1 MGLTLSVAI
10 YPFFPF
16 FLRVIAHN
24 TAELGVQVGGK
35 KIAVLGSGI
44 GSLSA
49 VYELIKAN
57 PSYDITVY
65 QMGWRCGGKGASGR
79 NLDPAYSYRI
89 EEHGL
94 HMWSGLYENAFR
106 LMRECYDGLGRPG
119 GSPLATVDDA
129 FKPHSS
135 FVLFELYKGE
145 WLPWKITAPTNPEIP
160 GVAGQA
166 LNLSLWDYM
175 GEAIQLIAKQLTIDS
190 PQISLLQWLLTILA
204 GWSLGC
210 AMLIYRVLHG
220 LHVWRMVQCV
230 LLLTMKV
237 VMHLFWWRVRGQLDD
252 QATRRA
258 WLIANT
264 GYAHLHGALAADVI
278 NKGMD
283 YLDEYDYRDWLSR
296 YIYPDMVDGS
306 SLTLASPLVQFI
318 YDAQFSYL
326 DGDLKRPN
334 IAAGASLR
342 TVIRMAFTCKGAL
355 LWRMQAAM
363 GDTVFTPLVQLLQ
376 RKGVKFA
383 YFHQI
388 KALRLSPDGLH
399 VAAIDGVVQAELK
412 DPSTGYQ
419 PWLEIKGL
427 DCWPSE
433 PLWSQL
439 KDGERLRLDP
449 PPYESFDFHG
459 GRPFT
464 LAAGRDYDEVIY
476 GMPIAT
482 IPHLAAELLTA
493 NEHWRGLIE
502 HLKTV
507 RTQALQIWTSAAKG
521 SLGVPGEGQPLLA
534 TYHPTPMNTM
544 ADMTFLSE
552 REAWPATAGRYPLS
566 QFYFCGP
573 LAESPGTGG
582 GSLAQQQQQ
591 DHQVLVNAQDLLGK
605 LAAPLFPSGTVPTH
619 TPGAPFDWRLLIDNH
634 PAAPAGEERLK
645 AQYLRA
651 NISPSERFTLS
662 NSGSTKYRI
671 KPGDSGFRNLKLAGD
686 WTNNSFNIANIEATV
701 MSGMLCAQAIAGV
714 PTNAEIIGYG
724 FGAKP
729 T

>member
-1 MGLTLSVAI
+1 MG
-10 YPFFPF
+10 
-16 FLRVIAHN
+16 R
-24 TAELGVQVGGK
+24 K

-49 VYELIKAN
+49 AYELIKAD

-65 QMGWRCGGKGASGR
+65 QMGWRSGGKGASGR

-106 LMRECYDGLGRPG
+106 LMRECYNTLGRPDG
-119 GSPLATVDDA
+119 APLATVDDA

-135 FVLFELYKGE
+135 FVLFELYKGT
-145 WLPWKITAPTNPEIP
+145 WRPWTITAPTNPEVP
-160 GVAGQA
+160 GAAGQG

-175 GEAIQLIAKQLTIDS
+175 GEAIQLIAKQLKVDS
-190 PQISLLQWLLTILA
+190 PVSNLLQWLLTILA
-204 GWSLGC
+204 GWTLGC
-210 AMLIYRVLHG
+210 ALLIYRVLHR
-220 LHVWRMVQCV
+220 LHVWRLVQWA
-230 LLLTMKV
+230 LLGAMKV
-237 VMHLFWWRVRGQLDD
+237 VMHMFWLRVRGQLDD
-252 QATRRA
+252 DATRRA

-264 GYAHLHGALAADVI
+264 GYANLHGAIAADVI
-278 NKGMD
+278 TKGMD

-296 YIYPDMVDGS
+296 YIYPDLVDGS

-342 TVIRMAFTCKGAL
+342 TLIRMAFTCKGAL

-363 GDTVFTPLVQLLQ
+363 GDTVFTPLVQLLRQ
-376 RKGVKFA
+376 KGVRFA

-388 KALRLSPDGLH
+388 KGLRLSPDGRQ

-412 DPSTGYQ
+412 DPSKGYE

-427 DCWPSE
+427 ACWPSE

-439 KDGERLRLDP
+439 IDGEHLRVDP
-449 PPYESFDFHG
+449 PPYESFDFKG

-464 LAAGRDYDEVIY
+464 LAAGRDFDEVIY

-482 IPHLAAELLTA
+482 IPHLAAELLAA
-493 NEHWRGLIE
+493 NERWRGLLK
-502 HLKTV
+502 HLQTV

-521 SLGVPGEGQPLLA
+521 SLGVPGEDQPLVV

-544 ADMTFLSE
+544 ADMSFLTD
-552 REAWPATAGRYPLS
+552 REAWPAVPGHYPLS

-573 LAESPGTGG
+573 LAEAPGAADR
-582 GSLAQQQQQ
+582 SLADQQQQ
-591 DHQVLVNAQDLLGK
+591 DHQVLVNAQELLGK
-605 LAAPLFPSGTVPTH
+605 LASPLFPTGTVPPQ
-619 TPGAPFDWRLLIDNH
+619 TPGAPFDWHRLIDNH
-634 PAAPAGEERLK
+634 PAAPVGEERLK

-662 NSGSTKYRI
+662 NSGSTRYRI
-671 KPGDSGFRNLKLAGD
+671 KPGDSGFTNLKLAGD
-686 WTNNSFNIANIEATV
+686 WTDNSFNIANIEATV
-701 MSGMLCAQAIAGV
+701 MSGMLCAQAITGV
-714 PTNAEIIGYG
+714 PTNDAIIGYG

>member
-1 MGLTLSVAI
+1 MTQQCWGEA
-10 YPFFPF
+10 
-16 FLRVIAHN
+16 
-24 TAELGVQVGGK
+24 VGGK

-49 VYELIKAN
+49 AYELIKAN

-65 QMGWRCGGKGASGR
+65 QMGWRSGGKGASGR

-94 HMWSGLYENAFR
+94 HLWSGLYENAFR
-106 LMRECYDGLGRPG
+106 LMRECYSALGRPE

-135 FVLFELYKGE
+135 LVLFELYNGE
-145 WLPWKITAPTNPEIP
+145 WLPWEVTAPTNPESP
-160 GVAGQA
+160 GAANQA

-175 GEAIQLIAKQLTIDS
+175 GEAVQLIAKQLKFAC
-190 PQISLLQWLLTILA
+190 PQSTLLQWLLTILA
-204 GWSLGC
+204 GWSLSC
-210 AMLIYRVLHG
+210 ALLIYRVLHG
-220 LHVWRMVQCV
+220 LHVWRLVQCA
-230 LLLTMKV
+230 LIGTMKV
-237 VMHLFWWRVRGQLDD
+237 VMHLFWLRVRGHLDD
-252 QATRRA
+252 HATRRA

-326 DGDLKRPN
+326 EGDLKRPD

-363 GDTVFTPLVQLLQ
+363 GDTVFTPLVQLLR

-388 KALRLSPDGLH
+388 KALRLSPDGLQ

-412 DPSTGYQ
+412 DPSAGYQ
-419 PWLEIKGL
+419 PWLAIKGL

-439 KDGERLRLDP
+439 VGGERLRLES
-449 PPYESFDFHG
+449 PPYESFAFKG

-464 LAAGRDYDEVIY
+464 LEAGRDFDEVIY

-482 IPHLAAELLTA
+482 IPHLAAELLAA
-493 NEHWRGLIE
+493 NERWRGLLE

-507 RTQALQIWTSAAKG
+507 RTQALQIWTSAAK
-521 SLGVPGEGQPLLA
+521 SDLGVPGDDQPLLV

-544 ADMTFLSE
+544 ADMTFLRD
-552 REAWPATAGRYPLS
+552 REAWPVAPGRAPVS

-573 LAESPGTGG
+573 LAEPPGAAN
-582 GSLAQQQQQ
+582 GSLADQQQQE
-591 DHQVLVNAQDLLGK
+591 HQVLVNAQELLGK
-605 LAAPLFPSGTVPTH
+605 LASPLFPTGTVPAR
-619 TPGAPFDWRLLIDNH
+619 TPGAAFDWRLLIDNR
-634 PAAPAGEERLK
+634 PAAAAGEERLK

-651 NISPSERFTLS
+651 NISPAERFTLS
-662 NSGSTKYRI
+662 NSGSSKYRI
-671 KPGDSGFRNLKLAGD
+671 KPGDSGFSNLKLAGD
-686 WTNNSFNIANIEATV
+686 WTDNSFNIANIEATV

-714 PTNAEIIGYG
+714 PTNDAIIGYG

-729 T
+729 S